1 MTDSDLV
8 PAKDGLGRDI
18 LVYAKGKAPKEK
30 SRYSTPP
37 LTGADEPAPAAKPA
51 TPKPKE

>member
-8 PAKDGLGRDI
+8 PAKDNLGRDI

-30 SRYSTPP
+30 TRYSTPP
-37 LTGADEPAPAAKPA
+37 LVGETPAPAEKPA
-51 TPKPKE
+51 PSKPKE